1 MCQTLYGF
9 ALSVLVFVGIGC
21 TIYKVLSPEGWV
33 ATAFGRSLSAGFA
46 MLGSVVALV
55 ALALLSRSSPR
66 GHNALSEFLVFG
78 FGMAGLAFLGRLWIV
93 GTL

>member
-1 MCQTLYGF
+1 MLQTLYGF

-21 TIYKVLSPEGWV
+21 TIYKVVTPDGWV
-33 ATAFGRSLSAGFA
+33 ATAFGRSVTAGFA
-46 MLGSVVALV
+46 MLGSLLALV

-78 FGMAGLAFLGRLWIV
+78 FGMAGLVFLGRLWIF